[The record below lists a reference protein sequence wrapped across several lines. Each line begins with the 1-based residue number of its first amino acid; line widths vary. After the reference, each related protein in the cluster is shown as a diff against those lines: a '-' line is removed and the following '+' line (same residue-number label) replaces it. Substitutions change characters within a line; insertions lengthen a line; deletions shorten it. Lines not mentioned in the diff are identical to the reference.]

1 MSGLTAKLDAKASE
15 LIACSALVVVL
26 LCVVFYDVFDLPSL
40 RFFGHMDSWR
50 SSGPQLFLLD
60 YHLQK
65 DKAIPLWNF
74 LTLCGEPFL
83 PSLTGLPLYPPNL
96 VRSILTANPTPFKT
110 QLSFALLAAL
120 HFVIGGTGI
129 YSLARARGS
138 SRAAGIVA
146 MLVFLFNV
154 DYISRSSQ
162 HFVATFSIAWLPWVI
177 LALGAAMESRTA
189 KGKVFYSLWGAVGL
203 GLILL
208 AGSGNEFTLYMGIC
222 VASFVGL
229 WHVARV
235 DQIGRLGGAYFRTL
249 GSNVAVA
256 GVAALVAVLIG
267 LVYVLVPLELKPYTT
282 RIVLGDVFEPVAGGA
297 LSLGR
302 LIRIYAAWPGEKS
315 IGAIHGAGTCAFFLA
330 LWSVFSRKR
339 REVLLFALLFY
350 AMLDTA
356 LGPPMPIS
364 FFVEQLSPY
373 PLGSTER
380 AGLVALLPMAI
391 LAGLGFDALFD
402 RSSLPR
408 WNRFARMTAALLLAA
423 GALWLLRDGM
433 ADTRY
438 FSFSRAVSVGPILFV
453 AIAVVGQVLRMPLAL
468 RSLGVVFMATEI
480 LTWSYFYNDWRFGME
495 LIPEKIADLRD
506 EGSFPTTNSRNVDE
520 QPNRN
525 QFFLRP
531 IHNGYDP
538 ACLYETYRV
547 LAAEGWEDEYHRVIF
562 KEGPMTNL
570 RASMLLK
577 RFAWL
582 AKQYVE
588 GPLPERNVPFPTAS
602 IVFLQGVEGSI
613 GIPRVEAAAVP
624 KTSISPEA
632 ARESRIERSDAICK
646 SMKGAA
652 GNDPKNPTMYYRF
665 PRLTK
670 PDKHCALMMRLKS
683 SGPVEC
689 LMSIENPTVPGN
701 REYSYLK
708 YVHVTGAPEGD
719 LFEVPLPDY
728 KQFVVGMS
736 AIPQKGVPPDIEFL
750 DLYFL
755 ADESDEDY
763 LIQSI
768 EFTGRSCSMKIGE
781 LPGPRVLTFL
791 DSYFPGWIAFVDGE
805 RVPLYKADDAF
816 KAVALDKGSHE
827 VKFVFKSRT
836 YTIGLAGSVIGVL
849 GTAAGLIL
857 CWPRS
862 RDLAAHQD
870 SGARVGTG
878 L

>member
-1 MSGLTAKLDAKASE
+1 MSGLMARLDAKAAE
-15 LIACSALVVVL
+15 LIACSALVVAL

-40 RFFGHMDSWR
+40 RFFGHLDSWR
-50 SSGPQLFLLD
+50 STGPQLFLLD

-65 DKAIPLWNF
+65 DNAVPLWNF

-110 QLSFALLAAL
+110 QLSFALLVAL
-120 HFVIGGTGI
+120 HFVIGGAGI
-129 YSLARARGS
+129 YSLARARGG

-162 HFVATFSIAWLPWVI
+162 HFVHTLSIVWLPWVI
-177 LALGAAMESRTA
+177 LALGTAMESRTA
-189 KGKVFYSLWGAVGL
+189 KGKVFYSLWAAVGL
-203 GLILL
+203 GLIVL
-208 AGSGNEFTLYMGIC
+208 AGSGNEFTLYMGVC
-222 VASFVGL
+222 VAAFVGL
-229 WHVARV
+229 WHLVRV
-235 DQIGRLGGAYFRTL
+235 DQIGGLGRAYFRTL
-249 GSNVAVA
+249 GSNMAVA
-256 GVAALVAVLIG
+256 GVAALVAVAIG
-267 LVYVLVPLELKPYTT
+267 FVYVLVPLELKPYTT
-282 RIVLGDVFEPVAGGA
+282 RVVLGDVFESAPETNR
-297 LSLGR
+297 SLEA
-302 LIRIYAAWPGEKS
+302 LIRTYAAWPGPKA

-330 LWSVFSRKR
+330 LWSAFSRR
-339 REVLLFALLFY
+339 RRDVFLFGLLFY
-350 AMLDTA
+350 VVLDTA
-356 LGPPMPIS
+356 IGPPMPVAAI
-364 FFVEQLSPY
+364 VGQLSPY
-373 PLGSTER
+373 PLGLTER
-380 AGLVALLPMAI
+380 AGLVALLPMAV
-391 LAGLGFDALFD
+391 LAGLGFDALFERD
-402 RSSLPR
+402 PVWGRTR
-408 WNRFARMTAALLLAA
+408 VARIAGALLIGG
-423 GALWLLRDGM
+423 GALWLLRDAM
-433 ADTRY
+433 AETRY
-438 FSFSRAVSVGPILFV
+438 FSFSRAVAVGPILFV
-453 AIAVVGQVLRMPLAL
+453 AIAVVGQVLRMPMAL
-468 RSLGVVFMATEI
+468 RSLGVVFMAMEI

-506 EGSFPTTNSRNVDE
+506 EGSFPTTNSRGVDD

-531 IHNGYDP
+531 INNGYDP

-602 IVFLQGVEGSI
+602 TVFLQGVEGAI
-613 GIPRVEAAAVP
+613 GIPRIEASAVP

-632 ARESRIERSDAICK
+632 ARESRIEGSDVICK
-646 SMKGAA
+646 SMKGSA
-652 GNDPKNPTMYYRF
+652 GSDPKNPTMYYRF
-665 PRLTK
+665 PRLAK
-670 PDKHCALMMRLKS
+670 PDKHTALMMRLKS

-689 LMSIENPTVPGN
+689 LMSIENPTVPEN

-708 YVHVTGAPEGD
+708 YVNVTGVPEGD

-728 KQFVVGMS
+728 KQFVIGMS
-736 AIPQKGVPPDIEFL
+736 AIPQKGVAPDIEFL

-755 ADESDEDY
+755 VDESDEDY

-791 DSYFPGWIAFVDGE
+791 DSYFPGWIAFVDGQ
-805 RVPLYKADDAF
+805 RVPIYKADDAF

-827 VKFVFKSRT
+827 VKFVFTSRT
-836 YTIGLAGSVIGVL
+836 YTIGLVGSLIGVL
-849 GTAAGLIL
+849 GAAAGLIV

-862 RDLAAHQD
+862 RDLATQQD
-870 SGARVGTG
+870 SGASIGTG